1 MAGDEELIKDV
12 TRRRNDAVAALYD
25 RYAPSLLSLCLRYCG
40 NRADAE
46 DVLQEGFIRI
56 IRHLPKFRPNHEKA
70 LGAWMKRIM
79 VNMALNHLRDQS
91 KGKKLLEADPFHE
104 HVFEEDDS
112 NDFLAEM
119 GQKISRDQIMRFIGS
134 LPAGYRT
141 VFNLYVFEEFSHRDI
156 SKALGCSESTSKSQ
170 LSKAR
175 VMLRKKL
182 TEYINKEATPYEK
195 EQPSY

>member
-1 MAGDEELIKDV
+1 MAGEEGLMNDV
-12 TRRRNDAVAALYD
+12 TLRRNDAIAALYD

-40 NRADAE
+40 NLADAE

-56 IRHLPKFRPNHEKA
+56 IRYLPRFRANHEKSLA
-70 LGAWMKRIM
+70 AWMKRIM

-91 KGKKLLEADPFHE
+91 RGKRFLEADPFHE
-104 HVFEEDDS
+104 PLNGDDR
-112 NDFLAEM
+112 NDDFLAEL
-119 GQKISRDQIMRFIGS
+119 GQKISREQIMGFIGS

-141 VFNLYVFEEFSHRDI
+141 VFNLYVFEEFSHREI
-156 SKALGCSESTSKSQ
+156 AKALGCSESTSKSQ

-175 VMLRKKL
+175 VMLRKRL
-182 TEYINKEATPYEK
+182 TEYVQKEVMPYEK